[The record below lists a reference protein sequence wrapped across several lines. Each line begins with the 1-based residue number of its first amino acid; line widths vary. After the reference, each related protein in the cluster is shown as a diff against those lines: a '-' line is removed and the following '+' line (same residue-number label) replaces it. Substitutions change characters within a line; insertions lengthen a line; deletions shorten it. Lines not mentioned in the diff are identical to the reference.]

1 MVGRFGRLR
10 EKRKLKVNIAET
22 RTEWRE
28 TWRKPISTTFELGTF
43 YLVIVATFLSPIGF
57 SNRADRGG
65 EFQLFPVEVEDI
77 VIKSTISIFY
87 IFVHNNSFLK
97 VSPNFNLLRSLEPA
111 FLDFISDNL
120 RRH

>member
-1 MVGRFGRLR
+1 MARDLAWANLYHIWAGDL
-10 EKRKLKVNIAET
+10 I
-22 RTEWRE
+22 
-28 TWRKPISTTFELGTF
+28 

-65 EFQLFPVEVEDI
+65 ELQLFPVEVEDI

-97 VSPNFNLLRSLEPA
+97 VSRTRVFWTLFPNFSEFSLFQILVENLVNDVIFSKIPQGLKL
-111 FLDFISDNL
+111 
-120 RRH
+120 